1 MNKFGKRLVVALMAA
16 SMLATP
22 VYAAPNTDEIQAE
35 KEQKE
40 KKYSL
45 YRHSY
50 RRWFQNF
57 RDRRKAD
64 HQR

>member
-50 RRWFQNF
+50 RRWFPKFPRQ
-57 RDRRKAD
+57 KKS
-64 HQR
+64 